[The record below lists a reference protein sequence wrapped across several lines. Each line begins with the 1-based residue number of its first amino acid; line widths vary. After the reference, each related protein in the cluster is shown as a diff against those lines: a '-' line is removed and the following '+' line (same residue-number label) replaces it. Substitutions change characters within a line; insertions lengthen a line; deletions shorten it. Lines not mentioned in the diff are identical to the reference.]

1 MKPLL
6 FILCV
11 LPTFSIAQDL
21 TVMTYNIRCEV
32 PQDGVNAWTDG
43 NRKEK
48 VFTVLTEANPDIFGV
63 QEALPHQLKFPTYQR
78 EGVGRDDGKGAG
90 EHSAIFFKK
99 GRFTLLD
106 KGNFWLSQ
114 TPEVPSLGWDA
125 TCCNRICSWVKLKD
139 KKTIFWVFNLHFD
152 HEGKVAQVQ
161 SADLVLQKI
170 KEIAKSGKVILMG
183 DFNLPTEHPAVQ
195 KIASQL
201 YDTQLS
207 PTNKTPNMGTFN
219 AFKTDEPLK
228 GHIDF
233 IFVQKSIKVKQYK
246 IIETRIDGLYPSDHL
261 PVWVELQLK

>member
-63 QEALPHQLKFPTYQR
+63 QEALPHQLKFLEERFPTYQR
-78 EGVGRDDGKGAG
+78 EGAGRDDGKEAG

-139 KKTIFWVFNLHFD
+139 KKTTFWVFNLHFD

-170 KEIAKSGKVILMG
+170 K
-183 DFNLPTEHPAVQ
+183 
-195 KIASQL
+195 
-201 YDTQLS
+201 
-207 PTNKTPNMGTFN
+207 
-219 AFKTDEPLK
+219 
-228 GHIDF
+228 
-233 IFVQKSIKVKQYK
+233 
-246 IIETRIDGLYPSDHL
+246 
-261 PVWVELQLK
+261 